1 VLDPK
6 APYPL
11 LNWML
16 QRLSL
21 PNYKLCNECIL
32 CRDPHSNTLSYVLL
46 YNHSENTRQ
55 SHMRLAYFKMT
66 DSSSK
71 MELED
76 EAVHVAL
83 TYDHLDVVPIMNRV
97 RSPKAGAIVLFAG
110 EVYSTMSL

>member
-1 VLDPK
+1 
-6 APYPL
+6 
-11 LNWML
+11 
-16 QRLSL
+16 
-21 PNYKLCNECIL
+21 
-32 CRDPHSNTLSYVLL
+32 
-46 YNHSENTRQ
+46 
-55 SHMRLAYFKMT
+55 MT

-110 EVYSTMSL
+110 EVHSTMSL